1 MQTAVNSG
9 SSALSSNEQQL
20 NQEKNDNYFK
30 IKMHAVHCLQTLFK
44 SNNKA
49 FGLRSLYHP
58 IFPSFL
64 TNPRPEIQSFLF
76 LNDSEPL
83 SKEFFK
89 KAVDEIKRE
98 PTLFYLIWSVEN
110 GFKFRTAICSAI
122 STLLDYSEL

>member
-1 MQTAVNSG
+1 
-9 SSALSSNEQQL
+9 
-20 NQEKNDNYFK
+20 
-30 IKMHAVHCLQTLFK
+30 MHAVHCLQTLFK

-64 TNPRPEIQSFLF
+64 TNPRPDIQNLLF

-83 SKEFFK
+83 SKEFFQ

-98 PTLFYLIWSVEN
+98 PTLFYLIRSVEN
-110 GFKFRTAICSAI
+110 GFKFRTTVCSAI
-122 STLLDYSEL
+122 STLLEYSELSKWYGVLE